1 MRLFGELEH
10 LSADHEDNG
19 TNRPQWAIKA
29 EPNVAVRLKRFF
41 PRVDSDRTG
50 RVFITDTP
58 EVGRDLEMILGRWPM
73 KATPAALKR
82 IHERA
87 EEHLQTEERVSSI
100 LAGRH
105 LEGMQEP
112 ARKPRDYQLQA
123 ADVTLAT
130 GRLLLADVVGL
141 GKTFSSLLV
150 LRDPRALPALIVTLT
165 HLPKQWLEE
174 LNETLPW
181 LRAHIVRSTRVYDP
195 SEKREMKGHHP
206 DVLICNY
213 AKLPGW
219 SDHLAGEVKTV
230 IFDEVQE
237 LRHHNTIRYT
247 AAAQVA
253 DAAGYRM
260 GLSATPVYNY
270 GGEIHNVFSVLAPDV
285 LGTRGEF
292 EREWGKQENGQ
303 LAVKDPKALG
313 AWLRDEGLMLRR
325 TRKDV
330 GRELPDVV
338 RVPHAIE
345 ADSDRLEKLS
355 GDAVDLARLIV
366 DDASDAKEV
375 FKAKGEFDM
384 WVRKETGIAKAPF
397 VADFVRMLVEDGE
410 KVVLFGWHH
419 DVYRIWGNR
428 LRDLDLVF
436 YTGRESKAQKE
447 AAKDAF
453 TKGDAQVFVMSLR
466 AGAGLNGLQD
476 VAHVCVFG
484 ELDWS
489 PAMHDQCIGRLHRDG
504 QAEST
509 VAYFLT
515 SAVGSDPTMAQVL
528 QLKRM
533 QAEPLMDGEAELFAP
548 TADSGD
554 RIRDLAKDFLDKRD
568 LVVAA

>member
-1 MRLFGELEH
+1 VRLFGEIEH
-10 LSADHEDNG
+10 LPADHEDNG
-19 TNRPQWAIKA
+19 TKRPQWAIKA

-41 PRVDSDRTG
+41 PRVDHDRSG
-50 RVFITDTP
+50 RIFITDTP
-58 EVGRDLEMILGRWPM
+58 EVGRDLEMILGRWPLQ
-73 KATPAALKR
+73 ATPAALRR

-87 EEHLQTEERVSSI
+87 EEHMETEERVLQI
-100 LAGRH
+100 LGGQH

-112 ARKPRDYQLQA
+112 ARPPRDYQLQA
-123 ADVTLAT
+123 ADITLAT

-174 LNETLPW
+174 MNETLPW
-181 LRAHIVRSTRVYDP
+181 LRGHIIRSTKVYDP
-195 SEKREMKGHHP
+195 SQKREMKGHHP

-237 LRHHNTIRYT
+237 LRHHKTIRYT

-285 LGTRGEF
+285 LGTRSEF

-303 LAVKDPKALG
+303 LAIKDPKALG
-313 AWLRDEGLMLRR
+313 AWLRDEWLMLRR

-338 RVPHAIE
+338 RVPHAVE
-345 ADSDRLEKLS
+345 ADSDRLDRLS
-355 GDAVDLARLIV
+355 GDAIDLARLIV

-410 KVVLFGWHH
+410 KVALFGWHH
-419 DVYRIWGNR
+419 DVYNIWRNR

-447 AAKDAF
+447 AAKQAF
-453 TKGDAQVFVMSLR
+453 LNGEADVFVMSLR
-466 AGAGLNGLQD
+466 AGAGLNGLQEISH
-476 VAHVCVFG
+476 VAVFG

-515 SAVGSDPTMAQVL
+515 SGVGSDPIMAQVL

-533 QAEPLMDGEAELFAP
+533 QAEPLLDEETELFAP
-548 TADSGD
+548 SADSGD
-554 RIRDLAKDFLDKRD
+554 RIRELAKDFLSKRD
-568 LVVAA
+568 LAVAA

>member
-1 MRLFGELEH
+1 MRLFGEIEH
-10 LSADHEDNG
+10 IPAGAEGND
-19 TNRPQWAIKA
+19 TKRAQWAIKA
-29 EPNVAVRLKRFF
+29 EPNVAVRLKRIF
-41 PRVDSDRTG
+41 PRVDRDRTG

-58 EVGRDLEMILGRWPM
+58 EVGRDLEMVLGRWPM
-73 KATPAALKR
+73 KATRAALQR

-87 EEHLQTEERVSSI
+87 EEHQETEERVSLI
-100 LAGRH
+100 LGGQH

-165 HLPKQWLEE
+165 HLPKQWLDEM
-174 LNETLPW
+174 NETLPW
-181 LRAHIVRSTRVYDP
+181 LRGHIIRSTRVYDP

-219 SDHLAGEVKTV
+219 SDHLAGEIKTV

-237 LRHHNTIRYT
+237 LRHHKTIRYN

-285 LGTRGEF
+285 LGTRSEF

-338 RVPHAIE
+338 RAPHAVE

-355 GDAVDLARLIV
+355 GDAIDLARLIV
-366 DDASDAKEV
+366 DETSDAKEV

-384 WVRKETGIAKAPF
+384 WVRKETGVAKAPY

-419 DVYRIWGNR
+419 DVYNIWRNR
-428 LRDLDLVF
+428 LRDLKLVF

-453 TKGDAQVFVMSLR
+453 TNGDAQVFVMSLR

-476 VAHVCVFG
+476 VSHVAVFG

-509 VAYFLT
+509 IAYFLV
-515 SAVGSDPTMAQVL
+515 SDVGSDPVMAQVL

-533 QAEPLMDGEAELFAP
+533 QAEPLLGDEAELFAP

-554 RIRDLAKDFLDKRD
+554 RIRDLAKDFLSKRD
-568 LVVAA
+568 LSVAA